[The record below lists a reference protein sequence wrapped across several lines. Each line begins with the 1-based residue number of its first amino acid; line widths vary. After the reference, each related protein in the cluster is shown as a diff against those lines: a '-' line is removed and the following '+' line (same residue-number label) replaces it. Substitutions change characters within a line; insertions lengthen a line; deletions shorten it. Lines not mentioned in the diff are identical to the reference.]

1 MNKKELKEKMD
12 KKEVKERM
20 NDIILKHQA
29 SITKDFDLA
38 DAILIQMKL
47 NDVKDNFA
55 RLFDEYEETLII
67 DPETLP
73 KNLRNKT
80 EAFAIKSNRF
90 PTKTFTFKSLISLL
104 QMISKEDH
112 NKAKEYCRKLVN
124 ELCNEKYYDDAEILI
139 EFIDSW

>member
-1 MNKKELKEKMD
+1 MTKKELKERMD
-12 KKEVKERM
+12 
-20 NDIILKHQA
+20 DIIQKHQR
-29 SITKDFDLA
+29 KVGKELDLD
-38 DAILIQMKL
+38 DAILTQLEFNNI
-47 NDVKDNFA
+47 KDDFA

-73 KNLRNKT
+73 KNLRNRT

-90 PTKTFTFKSLISLL
+90 PTKTFTFKSLVSLL

-112 NKAKEYCRKLVN
+112 NKAKEYCKKLVN
-124 ELCNEKYYDDAEILI
+124 ELRNEKYNEDAEILT

>member
-12 KKEVKERM
+12 E
-20 NDIILKHQA
+20 IIQKHQRKVA
-29 SITKDFDLA
+29 KELDLD
-38 DAILIQMKL
+38 DAILVQL
-47 NDVKDNFA
+47 EFNDIKNDFA
-55 RLFDEYEETLII
+55 RLFDEYEKTPII

-73 KNLRNKT
+73 KSLRNKT

-124 ELCNEKYYDDAEILI
+124 ELRNEKYYDDAEILT

>member
-12 KKEVKERM
+12 KIIQIHQRKVGKELDLDDGILVRLEF
-20 NDIILKHQA
+20 NDI
-29 SITKDFDLA
+29 KDDF
-38 DAILIQMKL
+38 I
-47 NDVKDNFA
+47 

-73 KNLRNKT
+73 KNLRNRT
-80 EAFAIKSNRF
+80 EAFTIKSNRF
-90 PTKTFTFKSLISLL
+90 PTKTFTFKSLVSLL

-112 NKAKEYCRKLVN
+112 NKAKEYCKKLVN
-124 ELCNEKYYDDAEILI
+124 ELRNEKYNEDAEILT

>member
-12 KKEVKERM
+12 E
-20 NDIILKHQA
+20 IIQKHQRKVA
-29 SITKDFDLA
+29 KELDLD
-38 DAILIQMKL
+38 DAILVQL
-47 NDVKDNFA
+47 EFNDIKNDFA
-55 RLFDEYEETLII
+55 RLFDEYEKTPII

-73 KNLRNKT
+73 KSLRSKT

-90 PTKTFTFKSLISLL
+90 PTKTFTFKSLVSLL

-112 NKAKEYCRKLVN
+112 NKAKEYCKKLVN
-124 ELCNEKYYDDAEILI
+124 ELRNEKYNDDAEILT

>member
-12 KKEVKERM
+12 KIIQIHQKKVGKELDLDDGILVRLEF
-20 NDIILKHQA
+20 NDI
-29 SITKDFDLA
+29 KDDF
-38 DAILIQMKL
+38 I
-47 NDVKDNFA
+47 

-73 KNLRNKT
+73 KNLRNRT
-80 EAFAIKSNRF
+80 EAFTIKSNRF
-90 PTKTFTFKSLISLL
+90 PTKTFTFKSLVSLL

-112 NKAKEYCRKLVN
+112 NKAKEYCKKLVN
-124 ELCNEKYYDDAEILI
+124 ELRNEKYNEDAEILT

>member
-12 KKEVKERM
+12 KIIQIHQRKVGKELDLDDGILVRLEF
-20 NDIILKHQA
+20 NDI
-29 SITKDFDLA
+29 KDDF
-38 DAILIQMKL
+38 I
-47 NDVKDNFA
+47 

-73 KNLRNKT
+73 KNLRNHT
-80 EAFAIKSNRF
+80 EAFTIKSNRF
-90 PTKTFTFKSLISLL
+90 PTKTFTFKSLVSLL

-112 NKAKEYCRKLVN
+112 NKAKEYCKKLVN
-124 ELCNEKYYDDAEILI
+124 ELRNEKYNEDAEILT